1 MTVITYLVKYEDE
14 FDVESSIIINDGKNL
29 RLTVRGVEFIGHN
42 FHSFSISPTAEDSKR
57 KLFNL
62 FVGDLC
68 GYSLNCQ
75 IPVLCVS
82 DDSIEIP
89 AMLHAHIEYGKPAD
103 GRTCFLKSD
112 GTEFEVNQQIDIE
125 ILELEIEFQGKLY
138 ISKGKNQYNSFDEQL
153 AELRDTLPCG
163 VYLKTCW
170 NCAFSDYHPA
180 GSGIFGD
187 LACFRNVKGEYS
199 QVKDKYSLMNL
210 WDKRAENVQEVHLC
224 PEFQKRQPGI
234 GGFYVG

>member
-1 MTVITYLVKYEDE
+1 MTAITYLVKYEDE
-14 FDVESSIIINDGKNL
+14 FGVGAATIVNDGKKL
-29 RLTVRGVEFIGHN
+29 RLTVRGVEFISHN
-42 FHSFSISPTAEDSKR
+42 FHSFSISSTADDSKR

-62 FVGDLC
+62 FIGDLC

-75 IPVLCVS
+75 IPVLCVRG
-82 DDSIEIP
+82 DGIEIP
-89 AMLHAHIEYGKPAD
+89 AMLHAHIEYGKPVD
-103 GRTCFLKSD
+103 SRTRFHNSD
-112 GTEFEVNQQIDIE
+112 GTEFEVNQQIDTE

-138 ISKGKNQYNSFDEQL
+138 ISKGRNQYNSFDEQL
-153 AELRDTLPCG
+153 AELRDVLPSG

-187 LACFRNVKGEYS
+187 LACFRNLKAEYR
-199 QVKDKYSLMNL
+199 QVKDKFALMHL
-210 WDKRAENVQEVHLC
+210 WNQRAESVQEVHLC
-224 PEFQKRQPGI
+224 PEFEKRKSGN